1 MGNVDDNNSSKL
13 PAAEAAAEADNNPT
27 AMKEEEDPKTVAEA
41 DKAEQATKEQ
51 STTSATTTATASA
64 TTTNDRH
71 WDQTNKKVVVRNVLK
86 FLRPKEVTK
95 LTTEWLQ
102 NNTAIKIIKVK
113 KPPKDNWIKITLQE
127 ESMVEPFIQLINCG
141 GEDGKAITNARGG
154 RLFAKAANNEIDNRD
169 GDDNNRKRKD
179 RDGDTNNENAK
190 KRVAFAAARI
200 LSTTEVRDAITPL
213 WHLPYP
219 DQLAVKSKEM
229 IHKCAMKIIKEIKGK
244 FRILE
249 QEARR
254 GQRGKCPK
262 VYDWVGEKRSIEMED
277 VVPSPRLLEYRN
289 KCEFTCGY
297 RHTKKKVVVEE
308 EEGVVKVV
316 GREVDG
322 DGGETKSVDGA
333 TTTTN
338 DDVAKDE
345 VEVTPAAAE
354 ETIQKTPAA
363 GFLAQG
369 WSGGV
374 YLPHCLQNMP
384 DWSCG
389 LADIFNE
396 FLATSPIPP
405 YDSKVHQGIWRT
417 ITLRCSLRTKECMAI
432 VVHAPAV
439 GGVGKRDCGSDDY
452 STVFESEKQ
461 RLVDMLTKDVIP
473 TPLRD
478 FPEGYQKE
486 EEEETSGDENGGIKV
501 TSIFF
506 QEYVGLSNPPP
517 QHPVQ
522 HIYGKTSLEERL
534 GKCTFQISPGAFF
547 QTNTQ
552 GAEVLYDIVVSRI
565 KEVTT
570 NPQDTLLVD
579 VCCGTGTIGLT
590 CLKEGVVGKL
600 VGVDISEPAIAD
612 AVVNATKNGYTD
624 SATTRFVASPAEKV
638 LPDEMKQI
646 PKSCSVV
653 AVVDP
658 ARDGLH
664 GVVIRTLRSNERI
677 QRLVYVSCN
686 PTGTL
691 ARDAAM
697 LCSPPTK
704 KYPGRPFK
712 PTMSQPV
719 DMFPSTKHCEMVM
732 TFDRM
737 SEEEYERYHGKE

>member
-1 MGNVDDNNSSKL
+1 MEGEQPPP
-13 PAAEAAAEADNNPT
+13 PAAEEPAAVAPAETTTTTMEEEKPAAADAKPATDADT
-27 AMKEEEDPKTVAEA
+27 TLS
-41 DKAEQATKEQ
+41 Q
-51 STTSATTTATASA
+51 STTPPAAAPSTSTAATTT
-64 TTTNDRH
+64 TTTDNNERH

-95 LTTEWLQ
+95 LTTEWLKGKEHL
-102 NNTAIKIIKVK
+102 NIKIIKTK
-113 KPPKDNWIKITLQE
+113 KPPKDNWIKVTLE
-127 ESMVEPFIQLINCG
+127 DESMVDPFIQLINTG

-154 RLFAKAANNEIDNRD
+154 DLFAKRANEDQRGDNNN
-169 GDDNNRKRKD
+169 DNNRKRKGG
-179 RDGDTNNENAK
+179 RDGNDDNDAR
-190 KRVAFAAARI
+190 KRAAAMKV
-200 LSTTEVRDAITPL
+200 LTADEVRDAITPL
-213 WHLPYP
+213 WRLPYEE
-219 DQLAVKSKEM
+219 QLKVKTREM
-229 IHKCAMKIIKEIKGK
+229 IHKCSMKIIKEIKGK

-254 GQRGKCPK
+254 GQRAKCPK
-262 VYDWVGEKRSIEMED
+262 IYEWVGERRAIEMES
-277 VVPSPRLLEYRN
+277 VVASPRLFEYRN

-297 RHTKKKVVVEE
+297 RHSKVEKEE
-308 EEGVVKVV
+308 VAKV
-316 GREVDG
+316 GGEDG
-322 DGGETKSVDGA
+322 DDVMKSVEDGA
-333 TTTTN
+333 VT
-338 DDVAKDE
+338 DVAKEEE
-345 VEVTPAAAE
+345 VAAPEAKEEVAPAGAE
-354 ETIQKTPAA
+354 EAIQKTAAA

-396 FLATSPIPP
+396 FLATSSIPP
-405 YDSKVHQGIWRT
+405 YDSKVHRGIWRT
-417 ITLRCSLRTKECMAI
+417 ITLRCSLRTREIMVI
-432 VVHAPAV
+432 VVHAPAG
-439 GGVGKRDCGSDDY
+439 GGVGKRDCGTDDY

-461 RLVDMLTKDVIP
+461 RLVDMLTKDAIL
-473 TPLRD
+473 TPSRD
-478 FPEGYQKE
+478 FPEGYKK
-486 EEEETSGDENGGIKV
+486 EEEETSGDGMKV

-517 QHPVQ
+517 EHPVQ

-552 GAEVLYDIVVSRI
+552 GAEVLYDIVVNRI

-600 VGVDISEPAIAD
+600 VGVDISKPAIAD
-612 AVVNATKNGYTD
+612 AVVNATKNGYTE

-638 LPDEMKQI
+638 LPDEMKNI
-646 PKSCSVV
+646 PKNCPVV

-664 GVVIRTLRSNERI
+664 GVVVRTLRSNERI

-712 PTMSQPV
+712 PTLSQPV

-737 SEEEYERYHGKE
+737 SVEEYEQYHGKE